1 MKRLFALLLAIAM
14 VFTLVACGDMT
25 RNETPLL
32 DAPENTTPSATM
44 NPGQNSV
51 NLSDE
56 ISKAIELG
64 IADDNTAKKLTDHIT
79 YQDFCSMIDSLV
91 ELLTPEQ
98 MNDWQSRSAL
108 FHDSRELM
116 NRMEGAIVFLYA
128 AECMNLDTVG
138 FEYNI
143 PLEDFVAPGTDF
155 WAGATVNN
163 SLLPNVHDPYF
174 AEELL
179 DTDYSWR
186 CEETYWNS
194 AIRFVEYY
202 SYGNG
207 KTYYDYDEAYLL
219 NLGEPFTYEAAVC
232 ALERLYETGLF
243 AQYVPVEEVSYV
255 ASEALVSNAAKLP
268 EASEKSLPDWH
279 GCTIAMR
286 SWAGV
291 NYAGMYY
298 EEEEIAVLSEQGF
311 NFVRVPLQ
319 SWQFFKGED
328 FSQVN
333 PQALLNLN
341 QLIEWCAEYGIH
353 ICIDLHDMP
362 GFYTGGDDA
371 AIDLFEN
378 EDRQQL
384 FVDFWTFFAT
394 YYEDVPTNLLSFN
407 LLNEPHA
414 SGELDSTVYANVMRP
429 AIAAIRDVNSNR
441 IIFADM
447 IDFINGTPVYE
458 LVDTGVAQA
467 WHPYFLDATATAWP
481 ANFINGFIHR
491 ENGTLTLNGNFPA
504 NTSLQFVIT
513 SFHAM
518 GELAVLAN
526 GVEVSTLALGGEAIG
541 ENGCINIGEEGTGG
555 EYRDYEGVMLEVKL
569 PTAASQIKLELSDSW
584 WYRINSISID
594 TTNRTY
600 TLFANEGF
608 VDSDDIPVLEF
619 HDDGTIAAQNEN
631 LIYSANAESLIKKY
645 QALAQFRDETGIQVM
660 AQEFGF
666 KYTVPQAATLAA
678 TEDFLRAMEQLKLP
692 WCCWCEDFAPL
703 MDGREIDYIL
713 NINWKKIDLRREG
726 SEYVS
731 VSENWVANRD
741 LMEIYHRYIT
751 D

>member
-14 VFTLVACGDMT
+14 VLTLVACGDKT
-25 RNETPLL
+25 SSLTPV
-32 DAPENTTPSATM
+32 
-44 NPGQNSV
+44 NPGQDSV

-64 IADDNTAKKLTDHIT
+64 ITDDNTAKKLTDQIT
-79 YQDFCSMIDSLV
+79 YKDFCSMIDSLV

-98 MNDWQSRSAL
+98 INAWQSRSAL
-108 FHDSRELM
+108 FHDSEELM
-116 NRMEGAIVFLYA
+116 NRMEGAVVFLYA

-138 FEYNI
+138 IEHNI
-143 PLEDFVAPGTDF
+143 PLEDLVAPGTDF
-155 WAGATVNN
+155 WAGATVNS
-163 SLLPNVHDPYF
+163 SLLPNVHDLYF

-179 DTDYSWR
+179 DTDYRWR

-194 AIRFVEYY
+194 AVRFVEYY

-207 KTYYDYDEAYLL
+207 KTYFDYDKAYLL

-232 ALERLYETGLF
+232 ALVRLYETGLF
-243 AQYVPVEEVSYV
+243 AQYVPVTEVSYTV
-255 ASEALVSNAAKLP
+255 PEELLSNAAKLP
-268 EASEKSLPDWH
+268 EASEKSLPNWH
-279 GCTIAMR
+279 GCTVAMR

-298 EEEEIAVLSEQGF
+298 EKEEIEVLSEQGF
-311 NFVRVPLQ
+311 DFVRVPLQ

-362 GFYTGGDDA
+362 GFYTAGDDTA
-371 AIDLFEN
+371 SDLFEN
-378 EDRQQL
+378 KNRQQL
-384 FVDFWTFFAT
+384 FVDFWSFFAT
-394 YYEDVPTNLLSFN
+394 YYENVPTNLLSFN
-407 LLNEPHA
+407 LLNEPHTG
-414 SGELDSTVYANVMRP
+414 GELDSAVYAEVMRP
-429 AIAAIRDVNSNR
+429 AIDAIRAVNSNR
-441 IIFADM
+441 IIFIDM

-481 ANFINGFIHR
+481 TYFINGFIHR

-504 NTSLQFVIT
+504 DTSLQFLIT
-513 SFHAM
+513 SFHST
-518 GELAVLAN
+518 GELAVLAD
-526 GVEVSTLALGGEAIG
+526 GVQISALTLGGEAIG

-555 EYRDYEGVMLEVKL
+555 EYRDYEGVMIEIKL
-569 PTAASQIKLELSDSW
+569 PTAASQIKLELRDSW
-584 WYRINSISID
+584 WYRISSISID
-594 TTNRTY
+594 TADRTY
-600 TLFANEGF
+600 TLSENESF
-608 VDSDDIPVLEF
+608 VENDVVPILEF
-619 HDDGTIAAQNEN
+619 QDDGAIVAQNESS
-631 LIYSANAESLIKKY
+631 LYPANAESLLEKY
-645 QALAQFRDETGIQVM
+645 QAIAQFREETGIQVM

-678 TEDFLRAMEQLKLP
+678 TEDFLAAMEQLELP
-692 WCCWCEDFAPL
+692 WCCWCGDFAPL
-703 MDGREIDYIL
+703 MDGREIDYSL
-713 NINWKKIDLRREG
+713 SVNLEKIDLRREG
-726 SEYVS
+726 SEYVP
-731 VSENWVANRD
+731 VSENWVANRE
-741 LMEIYHRYIT
+741 LLEIYRRYIT